1 MPAGRLTVA
10 RANRLTEPGRHADGN
25 CLYLVVTPTGA
36 NQWVARLTIHGRQ
49 TDLGLG
55 GLSYVTLAEAREE
68 AARLRKVA
76 RQGGD
81 PRVERRREVLTFEA
95 AARRVHAGLA
105 PTWRNAKHAAGWL
118 SAVERYAFSGLASST
133 PSAPRTCCAS
143 CRPSGRRSMTPR
155 AG

>member
-1 MPAGRLTVA
+1 MLAGRLTVA

-36 NQWVARLTIHGRQ
+36 KQWVARLTIHGRQ

-76 RQGGD
+76 RQGATRGWSGG
-81 PRVERRREVLTFEA
+81 
-95 AARRVHAGLA
+95 AR
-105 PTWRNAKHAAGWL
+105 
-118 SAVERYAFSGLASST
+118 F
-133 PSAPRTCCAS
+133 
-143 CRPSGRRSMTPR
+143 
-155 AG
+155 